1 MGARAVCHGLPL
13 YFYMETRIATCNPCG
28 LEFYDL
34 REKRSTGN
42 RCKAYQQERATKIN
56 KWKRFIAD
64 EREKGKFVSM
74 LNLNV
79 IQMHWREGLRVP
91 EMVEIL
97 GMTEREVKLEINI
110 ARQNAR

>member
-1 MGARAVCHGLPL
+1 
-13 YFYMETRIATCNPCG
+13 
-28 LEFYDL
+28 
-34 REKRSTGN
+34 
-42 RCKAYQQERATKIN
+42 
-56 KWKRFIAD
+56 
-64 EREKGKFVSM
+64 M